1 MLSAMPGLFCV
12 PSKQVRVK
20 HTPKVPHKKDLIWLQ
35 LLTYCSQSFINH
47 IILSE
52 STFFILLFNL
62 KAYFTRVLIITYTFP
77 PEHSPDG
84 QYCVHASG
92 SCPSFVLYWN
102 YHSFEF
108 YLMDWFYS
116 IITPVVGSTHV
127 IMSSRGSIP
136 ESFPQKC
143 ASKRFGSLCL
153 SAQTCLHH
161 LLQKRTEFF
170 RNQVKTI
177 LTFNWNTV
185 CVLGAVVLLS
195 CEALGYI
202 DVKFP
207 FGCL

>member
-127 IMSSRGSIP
+127 IMSSRGSPSRFLKSVLQNGLGRYVCQLKRVSII
-136 ESFPQKC
+136 F
-143 ASKRFGSLCL
+143 SKNAQSSLGI
-153 SAQTCLHH
+153 
-161 LLQKRTEFF
+161 R
-170 RNQVKTI
+170 
-177 LTFNWNTV
+177 
-185 CVLGAVVLLS
+185 
-195 CEALGYI
+195 
-202 DVKFP
+202 
-207 FGCL
+207 